1 VAEPILIWGAGAIGG
16 TLGACWARAGL
27 DVLLVDV
34 AAEHVEA
41 CRTGGLTI
49 EGPVEAFTQVV
60 PAVTPGE
67 VSGRYGRVVL
77 AVKAHGTG
85 EALGV
90 LGPHVAADGF
100 VLSAQ
105 NGLNE
110 IAIAKALGPERTMG
124 CFVNFGAD
132 WLGPGR
138 ILYGNRGAVVV
149 GEIDG
154 AVRERTRAMHEL
166 LRLFEP
172 EAVLTDGIWGYLW
185 GKLAYG
191 AMLFGTALTK
201 DSMSANFADPARL
214 PAWLAL
220 GREVV
225 AVARAE
231 GVRPRGFGEFRP
243 EAFAPGAPEAQAR
256 AVIAWLADYT
266 SRTAKTH
273 SGVHRDLAVRKRRT
287 EVDAQVG
294 IIAERGRTR
303 GVPTPALDRLVE
315 FIHAVEEGRRP
326 LALDTLRELI
336 AACPSASTAAS

>member
-1 VAEPILIWGAGAIGG
+1 
-16 TLGACWARAGL
+16 
-27 DVLLVDV
+27 
-34 AAEHVEA
+34 
-41 CRTGGLTI
+41 
-49 EGPVEAFTQVV
+49 
-60 PAVTPGE
+60 
-67 VSGRYGRVVL
+67 
-77 AVKAHGTG
+77 
-85 EALGV
+85 
-90 LGPHVAADGF
+90 
-100 VLSAQ
+100 
-105 NGLNE
+105 
-110 IAIAKALGPERTMG
+110 
-124 CFVNFGAD
+124 
-132 WLGPGR
+132 
-138 ILYGNRGAVVV
+138 
-149 GEIDG
+149 
-154 AVRERTRAMHEL
+154 
-166 LRLFEP
+166 
-172 EAVLTDGIWGYLW
+172 
-185 GKLAYG
+185 
-191 AMLFGTALTK
+191 MLFGTALTR

-273 SGVHRDLAVRKRRT
+273 SGIHRDLAVRKRRT

-315 FIHAVEEGRRP
+315 LIHAVEEGRRP

-336 AACPSASTAAS
+336 AACPSASTTAS